1 MRDLVILA
9 EKQFSY
15 TKRLLLRR
23 KERFTESFSDSL
35 FQGESTAGEVFIH
48 GIEPLFHFCYK
59 ILGSNTDESSTKIE
73 LDHDMNFP
81 EHYIEL
87 YEKTLELLKILQLK
101 LTEDDLNKPILFSSS
116 SNSKKPL
123 RELLCLNIMHTIT
136 HIGQAL
142 RLQAL
147 YLRNKT

>member
-9 EKQFSY
+9 EEQFSY
-15 TKRLLLRR
+15 TRRLLLHR
-23 KERFTESFSDSL
+23 KEHFSESFNSSL

-48 GIEPLFHFCYK
+48 GIEPIFKFCHK
-59 ILGSNTDESSTKIE
+59 ILGTNTDKSSPE
-73 LDHDMNFP
+73 LEIGSNMNLP
-81 EHYIEL
+81 EQYIDL
-87 YEKTLELLKILQLK
+87 YENIIHLLKKIHLK
-101 LTEDDLNKPILFSSS
+101 LTEEDLNMPISVS
-116 SNSKKPL
+116 SNSSFQKPL

-147 YLRNKT
+147 YLRNKI

>member
-1 MRDLVILA
+1 MRDLVILV

-15 TKRLLLRR
+15 TKKLLLSR
-23 KERFTESFSDSL
+23 KERFTESFTDSL

-48 GIEPLFHFCYK
+48 GIEPLFHFCNK
-59 ILGSNTDESSTKIE
+59 ILESSKDKSSTKLE
-73 LDHDMNFP
+73 LNHDMVFP

-87 YEKTLELLKILQLK
+87 YEKTLDLLKMLQLK
-101 LTEDDLNKPILFSSS
+101 LAEGDLNESISFASSY
-116 SNSKKPL
+116 NSKKPL